1 MSLKT
6 FTKMFAVE
14 PQSRVDL
21 GKLDPRDKS
30 YFESR
35 DAAEKSL
42 REDTEAINELQDRL
56 FAESRQSLL
65 LILQA
70 TDAAGKDGTIRKVFG
85 PVDPLGLRAHSFR
98 KPTPEELAHDF
109 LWRVHKKAPAKGEIA
124 IFNRSHY
131 EDVLVVRVHN
141 LVGDAVIEARYDQ
154 INAFEQLLAFY
165 GTRIVKVYL
174 QVSKDEQRERLQERV
189 DIPGK
194 RWKFN
199 PGDLKEREHWDDYQ
213 HAFEVMLE
221 RCSTAWA
228 PWFVIPAD
236 RNWYR
241 NALVAR
247 LVRLTLE
254 DMDPHYPEADFDPD
268 GIKVV

>member
-1 MSLKT
+1 MSLKK
-6 FTKMFAVE
+6 FAKMFAVE
-14 PQSRVDL
+14 P
-21 GKLDPRDKS
+21 GTKLDLSKNDLRDTS

-35 DAAEKSL
+35 DEAEKAL
-42 REDTEAINELQDRL
+42 RDDAEAIDALQDRL
-56 FAESRQSLL
+56 FAEGGQSLL
-65 LILQA
+65 LVLQA

-85 PVDPLGLRAHSFR
+85 PVDPLGLRAHSFK
-98 KPTPEELAHDF
+98 KPTPEELSHDF

-131 EDVLVVRVHN
+131 EDVLVVRVHG
-141 LVGDAVIEARYDQ
+141 LADDDVIEARYDQ
-154 INAFEQLLAFY
+154 INSFEQLLSSND
-165 GTRIVKVYL
+165 TRIIKVFL
-174 QVSKDEQRERLQERV
+174 QVSKEEQRERLQERV
-189 DIPGK
+189 DIPRK

-199 PGDLKEREHWDDYQ
+199 PGDLEERKHWDQYMQ
-213 HAFEVMLE
+213 AFEIALE

-228 PWFVIPAD
+228 PWYVIPAD

-254 DMDPHYPEADFDPD
+254 DMDPKYPKPDFDPT
-268 GIKVV
+268 GIKVE